1 METKIGRYNYI
12 IFDFETGGLD
22 STLNPI
28 TEIGMMLVNGDNL
41 KEINKWESY
50 IKPYNN
56 LTLEKRALEITMIT
70 ETQLNKG
77 LDIKQMVDTF
87 CILAKSITPKGDK
100 GQKRPTLVGHN
111 VAFDISFLQY
121 AFKLCGKNLED
132 YVHSNQKE
140 ITAIDTM
147 KLAQQAWNDEKSNLA
162 YCCKKIGIDHVDAH
176 RAMNDVVVTWK
187 LWSYFVRAMRGSNT
201 TTKGSVIT
209 VEENKTQEFRNTF
222 QF

>member
-1 METKIGRYNYI
+1 
-12 IFDFETGGLD
+12 
-22 STLNPI
+22 
-28 TEIGMMLVNGDNL
+28 
-41 KEINKWESY
+41 
-50 IKPYNN
+50 
-56 LTLEKRALEITMIT
+56 
-70 ETQLNKG
+70 
-77 LDIKQMVDTF
+77 MVDTF